1 MFTHCIAEK
10 RKKAIALSADVR
22 ILRDMTNT
30 NITTA
35 RIITSSLV
43 EEWANEDCDGGAAYD
58 ELSAYCLWRVI
69 VDGAEYRVGAC
80 VGVPDHLRGTADA
93 AGSIV
98 GLVDAWWLDA
108 SDWQDLP
115 NLETRDAVLDHL
127 RAHARNLLRE
137 AIESR

>member
-1 MFTHCIAEK
+1 M
-10 RKKAIALSADVR
+10 R
-22 ILRDMTNT
+22 ILRGMTNT

-43 EEWANEDCDGGAAYD
+43 EEWANEDCDGVAAYD

-80 VGVPDHLRGTADA
+80 VGVPDHLRNTADA

-98 GLVDAWWLDA
+98 GLVNAWWVCA

-115 NLETRDAVLDHL
+115 DAATQDAVLDHL
-127 RAHARNLLRE
+127 TANARRLFRVAL
-137 AIESR
+137 ESR